1 VKAEVAMT
9 DDAVIT
15 VEDLSKKYDG
25 FTAVDGVSL
34 DIKRGEIFGLLGPNG
49 AGKSTIISI
58 LCCLLKPTAGRVTI
72 DGFDVGK
79 NATDIKKI
87 IGVVPQEISL
97 YYTLTARE
105 NLAFYA
111 KIYGLSGKAMKDRIE
126 ELLDMVGLTDRADDR
141 LEGYSG
147 GMKRRI
153 NIAVALLHNPRIL
166 FLDEPSTGV
175 DPQSRKRIYDTI
187 RDLNREGVTVLL
199 TTHQMEDAEK
209 LCHRIAIV
217 DKGKLIALDTL
228 DGLLKMVGETDIVHV
243 TAKEIPP
250 EVVDVI
256 QQIDNVQKVSLDEDS
271 MTIQLVQGREL
282 LAGIIDTLTASGT
295 KVESIQIKEPDLETL
310 FLHLTGSRLRR

>member
-1 VKAEVAMT
+1 MT
-9 DDAVIT
+9 DDGVIT
-15 VEDLSKKYDG
+15 VEGLSKQYDG
-25 FTAVDGVSL
+25 FTAVEDVSFE
-34 DIKRGEIFGLLGPNG
+34 IKRGEIFGLLGPNG

-58 LCCLLKPTAGRVTI
+58 LCCLLEPTSGKVII
-72 DGFDVGK
+72 DGLDVEK

-87 IGVVPQEISL
+87 IGIVPQEISL

-111 KIYGLSGKAMKDRIE
+111 KIYGLSGKEMKNRID
-126 ELLDMVGLTDRADDR
+126 ELLEMVGLTARADDR

-187 RDLNREGVTVLL
+187 RDLNRQGMTVLL

-217 DKGKLIALDTL
+217 DKGKLIALDSL
-228 DGLLKMVGETDIVHV
+228 EGLLKMVGETDIVHV
-243 TAKEIPP
+243 TAKEIPT
-250 EVVDVI
+250 EAVDI
-256 QQIDNVQKVSLDEDS
+256 IKKIDKVQKVSLDEGN
-271 MTIQLVQGREL
+271 MTIQLVHGREL
-282 LAGIIDTLTASGT
+282 LAGIIDTLMDSGA

-310 FLHLTGSRLRR
+310 FLHLTGTRLRR

>member
-1 VKAEVAMT
+1 MT
-9 DDAVIT
+9 DDAIIT
-15 VEDLSKKYDG
+15 VEDLSKQYDG
-25 FTAVDGVSL
+25 FTAVEGVSF

-58 LCCLLKPTAGRVTI
+58 LCCLLEPTAGRVTI
-72 DGFDVGK
+72 DGFDVEK

-111 KIYGLSGKAMKDRIE
+111 KIYGLSGRAMKDRIE

-187 RDLNREGVTVLL
+187 RDLNRQGTTVLL

-228 DGLLKMVGETDIVHV
+228 QGLLKLVGESDIIQV
-243 TAKEIPP
+243 TSKELPP
-250 EVVDVI
+250 EAADTI
-256 QQIDNVQKVSLDEDS
+256 QQIDNVQKVVVDGGSI
-271 MTIQLVQGREL
+271 TIGLVQGRES
-282 LAGIIDTLTASGT
+282 LAGIIDILIASGT

-310 FLHLTGSRLRR
+310 FLHLTGTRLRR

>member
-1 VKAEVAMT
+1 MI
-9 DDAVIT
+9 DDAIIT
-15 VEDLSKKYDG
+15 VKELSKRYDG
-25 FTAVDGVSL
+25 FAAVEDVSF

-58 LCCLLKPTAGRVTI
+58 LCCLLEPTAGRVTI
-72 DGFDVGK
+72 DGFDVK
-79 NATDIKKI
+79 QNANDIKKL
-87 IGVVPQEISL
+87 IGIVPQEISL

-105 NLAFYA
+105 NLTFYA
-111 KIYGLSGKAMKDRIE
+111 KIYGLSGKAMKDSIE
-126 ELLDMVGLTDRADDR
+126 ALLDMVGLTDRADDK

-187 RDLNREGVTVLL
+187 QDLNRQGMTVLL

-228 DGLLKMVGETDIVHV
+228 NGLLKMVGETDIIQV
-243 TAKEIPP
+243 TAKDIPA
-250 EVVDVI
+250 
-256 QQIDNVQKVSLDEDS
+256 
-271 MTIQLVQGREL
+271 QGREL
-282 LAGIIDTLTASGT
+282 MARIIETLTASGT

-310 FLHLTGSRLRR
+310 FLHLTGTRLRR

>member
-1 VKAEVAMT
+1 MT
-9 DDAVIT
+9 DDGVIT
-15 VEDLSKKYDG
+15 VESLSKHYDG
-25 FTAVDGVSL
+25 FTAVEDVSFE
-34 DIKRGEIFGLLGPNG
+34 IKRGEIFGLLGPNG

-58 LCCLLKPTAGRVTI
+58 LCCLLEPTSGRVII
-72 DGFDVGK
+72 DGYDVEK
-79 NATDIKKI
+79 NTTEIKKI

-105 NLAFYA
+105 NLEFYA
-111 KIYGLSGKAMKDRIE
+111 KIYGLSGKAMKDRID
-126 ELLDMVGLTDRADDR
+126 ELLEMVGLTARADDR

-187 RDLNREGVTVLL
+187 RDLNRQGMTVLL

-228 DGLLKMVGETDIVHV
+228 EGLLKMVGETDIVHI
-243 TAKEIPP
+243 TAKEIPQ
-250 EVVDVI
+250 EAVDVI
-256 QQIDNVQKVSLDEDS
+256 QRIDNVQKVSLDEGN
-271 MTIQLVQGREL
+271 MTIQLVHGREL
-282 LAGIIDTLTASGT
+282 LAGIIDTLIDTGA

-310 FLHLTGSRLRR
+310 FLHLTGTRLRR

>member
-1 VKAEVAMT
+1 MI
-9 DDAVIT
+9 DDAIIT
-15 VEDLSKKYDG
+15 VKELSKRYDG
-25 FTAVDGVSL
+25 FAAVEDVSF

-58 LCCLLKPTAGRVTI
+58 LCCLLEPTAGRVTI
-72 DGFDVGK
+72 DGFDVEK
-79 NATDIKKI
+79 NSNEIKKI
-87 IGVVPQEISL
+87 IGIVPQEISL

-105 NLAFYA
+105 NLTFYA
-111 KIYGLSGKAMKDRIE
+111 KIYGLSGKTMKDRIE
-126 ELLDMVGLTDRADDR
+126 ALLDMVGLTDRADDK

-187 RDLNREGVTVLL
+187 QDLNRQGMTVLL

-228 DGLLKMVGETDIVHV
+228 NGLLKMVGETDIIQVK
-243 TAKEIPP
+243 AKDIPT
-250 EVVDVI
+250 EALDVI
-256 QQIDNVQKVSLDEDS
+256 QRIDNVQKVSVDDES
-271 MTIQLVQGREL
+271 MTIELVQGREL
-282 LAGIIDTLTASGT
+282 MARIIETLTASGT

-310 FLHLTGSRLRR
+310 FLHLTGTKLRR

>member
-1 VKAEVAMT
+1 MT
-9 DDAVIT
+9 DDTIIV
-15 VEDLSKKYDG
+15 VEDLVKRYNG
-25 FTAVDGVSL
+25 FAAVDGVSF

-58 LCCLLKPTAGRVTI
+58 LCCLLKATSGRVTI
-72 DGFDVGK
+72 DGFDIGR
-79 NATDIKKI
+79 NASEIKKI

-97 YYTLTARE
+97 YHTLTARE
-105 NLAFYA
+105 NLRFYGR
-111 KIYGLSGKAMKDRIE
+111 IYGLSGKTLKNRIE
-126 ELLDMVGLTDRADDR
+126 ALLEMVGLTDRADDL

-187 RDLNREGVTVLL
+187 QDLNRQGTTVLL

-228 DGLLKMVGETDIVHV
+228 ERLLELVGESDIIQVM
-243 TAKEIPP
+243 AKEIPP
-250 EVVDVI
+250 ASVESI
-256 QQIDNVQKVSLDEDS
+256 RQIDEVQKVSMDGGI
-271 MTIQLVQGREL
+271 MTIQLVRGRES
-282 LAGIIDTLTASGT
+282 LAGIVDRLISGGT
-295 KVESIQIKEPDLETL
+295 KVESISIKEPDLETL
-310 FLHLTGSRLRR
+310 FLHLTGTKLRR

>member
-1 VKAEVAMT
+1 MT

-15 VEDLSKKYDG
+15 VEGLSKQYDG
-25 FTAVDGVSL
+25 FRAVDDVSL

-58 LCCLLKPTAGRVTI
+58 LCCLLEPTAGRVTI
-72 DGFDVGK
+72 DGFDVVK
-79 NATDIKKI
+79 NTTDIKKI

-111 KIYGLSGKAMKDRIE
+111 KIYGLSGNAMKNRIE
-126 ELLDMVGLTDRADDR
+126 TLLDMVGLTDRADDR
-141 LEGYSG
+141 LEDYSG

-153 NIAVALLHNPRIL
+153 NIAVALLHNPKIL

-187 RDLNREGVTVLL
+187 RDLNRQGMTVLL

-228 DGLLKMVGETDIVHV
+228 EGLLKMVGETDIIQVS
-243 TAKEIPP
+243 AKDITP
-250 EVVDVI
+250 EAVDATQRI
-256 QQIDNVQKVSLDEDS
+256 ENVQKVSVDEDS
-271 MTIQLVQGREL
+271 MIIQLVQGREL
-282 LAGIIDTLTASGT
+282 LAVIIEKLTASGT

-310 FLHLTGSRLRR
+310 FLHLTGTKLRR

>member
-1 VKAEVAMT
+1 MT
-9 DDAVIT
+9 DDIIIA
-15 VEDLSKKYDG
+15 VEDLVKRYNG
-25 FTAVDGVSL
+25 FAAVDGVSF

-58 LCCLLKPTAGRVTI
+58 LCCLLKATSGRVVI
-72 DGFDVGK
+72 DGFDIGR
-79 NATDIKKI
+79 NANNIKKI

-97 YYTLTARE
+97 YHTLTARE
-105 NLAFYA
+105 NLRFYGR
-111 KIYGLSGKAMKDRIE
+111 IYGLSGKTLKNRIE
-126 ELLDMVGLTDRADDR
+126 ALLEMVGLTDRADDL

-175 DPQSRKRIYDTI
+175 DPQSRRRIYDTI
-187 RDLNREGVTVLL
+187 QELNRQGTTVLL

-228 DGLLKMVGETDIVHV
+228 EGLLTLAGESDIIQVM
-243 TAKEIPP
+243 AKEIPP
-250 EVVDVI
+250 SSVESI
-256 QQIDNVQKVSLDEDS
+256 RQIDEVQKVSMDGGS
-271 MTIQLVQGREL
+271 MTIQLVRGRES
-282 LAGIIDTLTASGT
+282 LAGIVDRLISGGT
-295 KVESIQIKEPDLETL
+295 KVESISIKEPDLETL
-310 FLHLTGSRLRR
+310 FLHLTGTRLRR

>member
-1 VKAEVAMT
+1 MT
-9 DDAVIT
+9 DDAIIT
-15 VEDLSKKYDG
+15 VEDLSKQYDG
-25 FTAVDGVSL
+25 FMAVEGVSF

-58 LCCLLKPTAGRVTI
+58 LCCLLEPTAGRVTI
-72 DGFDVGK
+72 DGFDVEK

-111 KIYGLSGKAMKDRIE
+111 KIYGLSGRAMKDRIE

-187 RDLNREGVTVLL
+187 RDLNRQGTTVLL

-209 LCHRIAIV
+209 LCHRIAIM
-217 DKGKLIALDTL
+217 DKGKLVALDTL
-228 DGLLKMVGETDIVHV
+228 QGLLKLVGESDIIQV
-243 TAKEIPP
+243 TSKELPP
-250 EVVDVI
+250 EAADTI
-256 QQIDNVQKVSLDEDS
+256 QQIDNVQKVAVDGGS
-271 MTIQLVQGREL
+271 MTIGLVQGRES
-282 LAGIIDTLTASGT
+282 LAGIIDILIASGT

-310 FLHLTGSRLRR
+310 FLHLTGTRLRR

>member
-1 VKAEVAMT
+1 MT

-15 VEDLSKKYDG
+15 IEGLSKRYDG
-25 FTAVDGVSL
+25 FTAVDDVSL
-34 DIKRGEIFGLLGPNG
+34 EIKRGEIFGLLGPNG

-58 LCCLLKPTAGRVTI
+58 LCCLLEPTAGRVTI
-72 DGFDVGK
+72 DGFDVEK
-79 NATDIKKI
+79 NTTDIKKI

-126 ELLDMVGLTDRADDR
+126 TLLDMVGLTDRADDR

-153 NIAVALLHNPRIL
+153 NIAVALLHNPGIL

-187 RDLNREGVTVLL
+187 RDLNQQGMTVLL

-228 DGLLKMVGETDIVHV
+228 DGLLKMVGETDIIQV
-243 TAKEIPP
+243 TAKEITP
-250 EVVDVI
+250 EAVDVI
-256 QQIDNVQKVSLDEDS
+256 QRIENVQKVSVDEDS

-282 LAGIIDTLTASGT
+282 LAGIIKALTASGT

-310 FLHLTGSRLRR
+310 FLHLTGTKLRK